1 MLTKKISTIKHVN
14 EHHAYENKKT
24 LDIWMWEFFHNKS
37 GATVSR
43 KNMSTNNYVQMCKI
57 LVRK

>member
-1 MLTKKISTIKHVN
+1 
-14 EHHAYENKKT
+14 
-24 LDIWMWEFFHNKS
+24 MWEFFHNKS

-57 LVRK
+57 LQSRGLSLGYLLPGNDARIAVRA

>member
-1 MLTKKISTIKHVN
+1 
-14 EHHAYENKKT
+14 
-24 LDIWMWEFFHNKS
+24 MWEFFHNKS
-37 GATVSR
+37 GATISR